1 MIAADAVRRTYRRV
15 VAFAGATVA
24 VLAVAAASAIG
35 PVAPASAAG
44 GYDYSPGEPMIM
56 DNGGTADGGYEQVCS
71 GGYAIAGD
79 SGFFLLGGQCS
90 TVSPWAVRNND
101 GYYAE
106 RVYSPASLRDASQI
120 FRMVPDDD
128 AHQYVADP
136 LTGRQPGDGKIVGFT
151 RTVDQ
156 RPGMLVGKMGVGS
169 GWTEGTITGVV
180 DDLLCTTMEA
190 APGDL
195 GGPVWRSDQTG
206 LRALGTVR
214 GVDAEGHACYRP
226 IQETLY
232 EYGAYLPAFG
242 PSQGRPSWGTW
253 APGMPFLGGY
263 VDYTRGSNTIRIP
276 YGADWTP

>member
-1 MIAADAVRRTYRRV
+1 MIRAEAARRTNHSIIAF
-15 VAFAGATVA
+15 VAATLA

-35 PVAPASAAG
+35 PVTPASAAG

-79 SGFFLLGGQCS
+79 SGFFLLGQYCS
-90 TVSPWAVRNND
+90 TVSPGGVRNNE
-101 GYYAE
+101 GRYAD
-106 RVYSPASLRDASQI
+106 RVYSEGGRRDLSEI
-120 FRMVPDDD
+120 FRMVPGDD

-136 LTGRQPGDGKIVGFT
+136 LTGEEPGDGEIVGFT
-151 RTVDQ
+151 RTVEQ
-156 RPGMLVGKMGVGS
+156 LPGMLVGKMGVGS

-180 DDLLCTTMEA
+180 DNLICTTMDA

-195 GGPVWRSDQTG
+195 GGPVWRNDETG

-214 GVDAEGHACYRP
+214 GLDDQGHACYRP

-253 APGMPFLGGY
+253 APGMPFLGAH
-263 VDYTRGSNTIRIP
+263 VDFSRTSNTIRIP
-276 YGADWTP
+276 FGADWTP